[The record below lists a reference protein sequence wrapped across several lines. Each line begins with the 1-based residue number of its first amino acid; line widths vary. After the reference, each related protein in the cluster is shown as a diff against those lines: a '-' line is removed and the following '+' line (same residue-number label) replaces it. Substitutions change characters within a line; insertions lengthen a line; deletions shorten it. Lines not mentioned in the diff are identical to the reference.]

1 MAHRVLGYA
10 VGDDARPFRVR
21 ERHGGVRDP
30 RDAVARRLAGPGCRR
45 AAASRG
51 RLVHAQGLRADP
63 RLHVDPRDVATP
75 AHRSADE
82 LLLEGPH
89 SGCAREHPRRGGPLA
104 RIPGHARAR
113 GDRELDPPDR
123 IRRRTAAGP
132 ATAPGQLA
140 RARASLGAAGAR
152 GELKG
157 AVTFDFVEPI
167 VFAVLSI
174 GVIGAGAA
182 VVLINRITAAAL
194 LMALTFL
201 CMAGM
206 FVLLGAETIAAFQV
220 LIYVGAIT
228 VLILYGVMF
237 TKYGDRP
244 YGLFF
249 QRQTPLAA
257 VFVFALAVPVAYWA
271 FFFTSPPPRPGGG
284 DLPSL
289 ATSVFTDFAF
299 PFEIASVLL
308 LAAMVGAIVLTKR
321 DDPEEAALPRRP

>member
-1 MAHRVLGYA
+1 
-10 VGDDARPFRVR
+10 
-21 ERHGGVRDP
+21 
-30 RDAVARRLAGPGCRR
+30 
-45 AAASRG
+45 
-51 RLVHAQGLRADP
+51 
-63 RLHVDPRDVATP
+63 
-75 AHRSADE
+75 
-82 LLLEGPH
+82 
-89 SGCAREHPRRGGPLA
+89 
-104 RIPGHARAR
+104 
-113 GDRELDPPDR
+113 
-123 IRRRTAAGP
+123 
-132 ATAPGQLA
+132 
-140 RARASLGAAGAR
+140 
-152 GELKG
+152 
-157 AVTFDFVEPI
+157 VTFDFIEPV
-167 VFAVLSI
+167 VFAILSI
-174 GVIGAGAA
+174 GVIASGAA

-284 DLPSL
+284 DLPAL
-289 ATSVFTDFAF
+289 ATSVFTDYAF
-299 PFEIASVLL
+299 PFEVASVLL

-321 DDPEEAALPRRP
+321 DETHEFDERRRR